1 LLDTSVPKEAT
12 MHEEL
17 TQNPLLRPL
26 VRCLTKAQRQNVIV
40 LILAVQFA
48 RTLIQRQLALYLVLV
63 ISSASCYRRLE
74 RLLDWKPATW
84 EAFSR
89 AWVRAVLATFAP
101 GHGMLVL
108 LIDWTL
114 HRDRCRSLWVM
125 LPVGGRAV
133 PLAFWL
139 APMTMGGKGSQRA
152 FEDEA
157 LTRLREWLPQ
167 RRRAVLIG
175 DRGFRGRDRMQFL
188 KRRGFRFVLR
198 VTGDTQI
205 EVRRGKEWEW
215 VALRDVT
222 PALGERRMWRR
233 VRYGKSKQGGA
244 LFVNLVAV
252 RQELVAP
259 KAVRTNKGKPTGQTV
274 EEAVWFL
281 ATDLPLRI
289 DVAALYFQRMQ
300 IEESFR
306 DAKALLGLEQERTK
320 APWERLRSLVW
331 ALTMGLALDLQQG
344 EGALP
349 ASPRLP
355 LCEGQPREVPPAAVP
370 DYRAESAT
378 REGLHT
384 LVVEAVLGTSPFTRE
399 LHAMAAKSERMKARP
414 QVRDRR
420 RSTPAPRRRVKRESR
435 LHVLA

>member
-1 LLDTSVPKEAT
+1 
-12 MHEEL
+12 MQEES
-17 TQNPLLRPL
+17 TQNPLLRPM
-26 VRCLTKAQRQNVIV
+26 VRCLSRAQRQNLII

-48 RTLIQRQLALYLVLV
+48 RTLIQRQLALYFVLV
-63 ISSASCYRRLE
+63 ISSSSCYRRLE
-74 RLLDWKPATW
+74 RILDWSPATW

-89 AWVRAVLATFAP
+89 AWVRAVLAAFAP

-139 APMTMGGKGSQRA
+139 APPTMGGKGSQRA

-157 LTRLREWLPQ
+157 LTQLRVWLPKG
-167 RRRAVLIG
+167 RRAVLIG
-175 DRGFRGRDRMQFL
+175 DRGFRGRERMQFL
-188 KRRGFRFVLR
+188 KRLGFRFVLR

-205 EVRRGKEWEW
+205 QVRVGQRWEW

-222 PALGERRMWRR
+222 PALGERRQWRR
-233 VRYGKSKQGGA
+233 VCYGKSQQGGP
-244 LFVNLVAV
+244 LGVNLVAV
-252 RQELVAP
+252 RQELGAP
-259 KAVRTNKGKPTGQTV
+259 KAIRTNKGKPTGKTV
-274 EEAVWFL
+274 EETVWFL

-289 DVAALYFQRMQ
+289 DIAALYFQRMQ

-306 DAKALLGLEQERTK
+306 DGKDLLGLEQERTQ

-331 ALTMGLALDLQQG
+331 ALTVGMALDLQQG
-344 EGALP
+344 EAARP
-349 ASPRLP
+349 APARLP
-355 LCEGQPREVPPAAVP
+355 LCPPAASAVPPAVVP
-370 DYRAESAT
+370 EYRAESAT

-384 LVVEAVLGTSPFTRE
+384 LVVQAVLGNSPFTAE

-420 RSTPAPRRRVKRESR
+420 RTTPALRRRTKRESR
-435 LHVLA
+435 MHVHE